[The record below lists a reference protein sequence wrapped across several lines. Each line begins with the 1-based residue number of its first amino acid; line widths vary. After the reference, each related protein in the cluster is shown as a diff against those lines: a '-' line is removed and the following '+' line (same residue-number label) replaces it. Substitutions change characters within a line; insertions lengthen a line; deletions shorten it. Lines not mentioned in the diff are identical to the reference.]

1 MTDTSTQPTK
11 QQAPGAV
18 APQNG
23 PRQGGM
29 GGGRQ
34 GQGGPRRDG
43 QGGGR
48 RDGGRGGNRE
58 EREVPEFDQT
68 IVELARVT
76 RVTKGGKRMRFRATV
91 VIGDRKLRVGF
102 GVAKAGDVQAAVNKA
117 VRQAKKRL
125 IRVPLVKD
133 TIPYEVDAKF
143 GAAIVKLMP
152 APKGSGVIAGGSLR
166 TVLEF
171 AGIPNI
177 SSKILGSKSKIN
189 NIKAAFNAL
198 EQLTRLQRSKN

>member
-1 MTDTSTQPTK
+1 MTETSTQPTK

-18 APQNG
+18 APQNQG
-23 PRQGGM
+23 PRQGGNN
-29 GGGRQ
+29 R
-34 GQGGPRRDG
+34 GPRRDG

-48 RDGGRGGNRE
+48 REGGRGGQRE
-58 EREVPEFDQT
+58 EREAPEFDQT

-91 VIGDRKLRVGF
+91 IIGDRKLRVGF

-117 VRQAKKRL
+117 VRQAKKKLLR
-125 IRVPLVKD
+125 IPLVKE

-143 GAAIVKLMP
+143 GAAVVKLMP

-189 NIKAAFNAL
+189 NIKAAFVAL
-198 EQLTRLQRSKN
+198 EQLTRLQRTKN

>member
-23 PRQGGM
+23 PRQGGQQ
-29 GGGRQ
+29 GGGNRGPRQ
-34 GQGGPRRDG
+34 GG

-48 RDGGRGGNRE
+48 RDGGRDGGGRRE
-58 EREVPEFDQT
+58 EREAPEFDQT

-117 VRQAKKRL
+117 VRQAKKKL
-125 IRVPLVKD
+125 IRIPLVKE

-177 SSKILGSKSKIN
+177 
-189 NIKAAFNAL
+189 
-198 EQLTRLQRSKN
+198 